1 MIREFFSLF
10 FLKHSTT
17 TLEKKTQTYPK
28 MQLLGASAWYSEAE
42 NSNVH

>member
-1 MIREFFSLF
+1 MVREFFSLF
-10 FLKHSTT
+10 FFETQYNDPG
-17 TLEKKTQTYPK
+17 KKTQTYPK